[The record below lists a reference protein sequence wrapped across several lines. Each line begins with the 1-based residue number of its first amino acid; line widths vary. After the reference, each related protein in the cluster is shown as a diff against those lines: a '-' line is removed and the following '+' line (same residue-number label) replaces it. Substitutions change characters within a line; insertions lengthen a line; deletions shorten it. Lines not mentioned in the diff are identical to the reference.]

1 MRLILN
7 KTPNPICGKYLL
19 AYKSHDFWLEM
30 DSDYVYIVSDNHKDL
45 RVWKFLIPAHDKL
58 PLTDIIDAFLNVD
71 GFRGWLINNGIKDEI
86 HNWMR

>member
-19 AYKSHDFWLEM
+19 AHKGHDYCLEM
-30 DSDYVYIVSDNHKDL
+30 DSDYLYFVYDNHKDL
-45 RVWKFLIPAHDKL
+45 QVWKFLIPAHDQL

-71 GFRGWLINNGIKDEI
+71 AFRSWLINNGIQDQI
-86 HNWMR
+86 HDWMR